1 MVMQCPHCR
10 SIHIES
16 LDRAKKAGGAIGF
29 VGGAA
34 SGAAG
39 AMSGARVGATV
50 GMLAGPVGASI
61 GGLTGALL
69 GGLMGGAAGSL
80 AGSRIGQLLDERVL
94 DNYHCLKCDQVFSA
108 EAAQEHAPKPIPSRT
123 D

>member
-1 MVMQCPHCR
+1 MVMQCPRCK

-39 AMSGARVGATV
+39 AMSGARVGAAL
-50 GMLAGPVGASI
+50 GMMAGPVGASI
-61 GGLTGALL
+61 GGLAGTLL
-69 GGLMGGAAGSL
+69 GGLMGGTAGSL
-80 AGSRIGQLLDERVL
+80 AGSKIGQVIDERVL
-94 DNYHCLKCDQVFSA
+94 DNYHCLNCDQVFSA
-108 EAAQEHAPKPIPSRT
+108 EAAYKRAPRRIPSHT